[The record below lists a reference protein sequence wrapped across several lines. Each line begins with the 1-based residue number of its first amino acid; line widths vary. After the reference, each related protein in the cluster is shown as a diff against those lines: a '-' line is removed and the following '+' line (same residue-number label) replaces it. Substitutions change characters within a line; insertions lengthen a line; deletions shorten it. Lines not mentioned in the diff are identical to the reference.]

1 MQVKG
6 LQLEI
11 TGFMDVGLFLTIC
24 ILVCIFMDVTNKTLM
39 MANESNTVKT
49 YKLGQIRYRQQG
61 PFKS

>member
-11 TGFMDVGLFLTIC
+11 TGLIHGC
-24 ILVCIFMDVTNKTLM
+24 WAILDYTSTFMDVTNKTFM

-49 YKLGQIRYRQQG
+49 YKLGH
-61 PFKS
+61 